1 MPSPTDAAA
10 RGCAENFLKRCAR
23 PSDHHT
29 PAAHSNPT
37 PTQPSHCITDED
49 HAIRSHDSIL
59 DINDGDEVAVVT
71 GLSLADAAVCGKTLT
86 DRSAKFSCPR
96 NAVNFLNKME
106 FGPQTQCSE

>member
-10 RGCAENFLKRCAR
+10 RGCAEIFLKRCAR

-59 DINDGDEVAVVT
+59 DINDDDEVAVV
-71 GLSLADAAVCGKTLT
+71 AAVCGKTLT

-96 NAVNFLNKME
+96 NAGIDVSNVNFIYQMRTRELI
-106 FGPQTQCSE
+106 GR